1 MSIHLVELTEFRIRI
16 VAELEPPSQIFSE
29 TFVYELV
36 ISTNEVPRNQLEPPN
51 STIVVSN
58 VSQLV

>member
-16 VAELEPPSQIFSE
+16 EVELEPPSQIFSE

-51 STIVVSN
+51 STIVASN